1 MVCDSGLAPNKT
13 LFFLSIVEHRIKI
26 KSATKIHP
34 LARAC
39 ALVERAERRGSG
51 CLDWTK
57 RNDFLI
63 RLVRE

>member
-34 LARAC
+34 LA
-39 ALVERAERRGSG
+39 LVERAERRGSG